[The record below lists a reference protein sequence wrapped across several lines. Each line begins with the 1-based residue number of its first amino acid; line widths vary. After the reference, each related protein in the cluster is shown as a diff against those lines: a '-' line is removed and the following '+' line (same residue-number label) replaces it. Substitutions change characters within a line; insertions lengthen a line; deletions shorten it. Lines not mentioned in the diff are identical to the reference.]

1 MTLQLG
7 EGSRLLP
14 LPVAQDPRHR
24 QPGVVIKNARG
35 NTAQIGKR
43 PYVAFE
49 KGFRGL
55 GRKCRH
61 KAIVG
66 MRQVEGKIMRLALHS
81 GHNHQS
87 FTEIGLRFAWCAA
100 QRHKH
105 LPSADLRLAHVVL
118 HDRVAACIPV
128 LFSQPLEDPLRA
140 DKLISVV
147 LTGSFGWLINPK
159 NLVALHF
166 T

>member
-35 NTAQIGKR
+35 YTAQIGKR

-49 KGFRGL
+49 KSLRGL

-61 KAIVG
+61 KAIIG
-66 MRQVEGKIMRLALHS
+66 MRQVEGKIMRLTLHS
-81 GHNHQS
+81 GYNYQS
-87 FTEIGLRFAWCAA
+87 FAEVGLCFARCVA

-105 LPSADLRLAHVVL
+105 LSSADLRLAPVIL
-118 HDRVAACIPV
+118 HNRVAACISV
-128 LFSQPLEDPLRA
+128 LFSQPLEDPLR
-140 DKLISVV
+140 SVP
-147 LTGSFGWLINPK
+147 LPSWPA
-159 NLVALHF
+159 LVFL
-166 T
+166 